1 MHIALASPVVITD
14 RIVAV
19 LGIVSERL
27 TAPCALVVPFI
38 VTVWSCDPPPPVVEY
53 DEDPD
58 EMPSASDRV
67 VCSVPSSIFGI
78 SNILLFPV
86 QLYSVDF

>member
-1 MHIALASPVVITD
+1 MHIALASPVVLTD

-38 VTVWSCDPPPPVVEY
+38 VAVRMLVCDPPPPFVE
-53 DEDPD
+53 
-58 EMPSASDRV
+58 
-67 VCSVPSSIFGI
+67 
-78 SNILLFPV
+78 
-86 QLYSVDF
+86 

>member
-1 MHIALASPVVITD
+1 MHIALASPVVLTD

-38 VTVWSCDPPPPVVEY
+38 VAVWSCDPPPPVVEY
-53 DEDPD
+53 DEDP
-58 EMPSASDRV
+58 ESMPSASESV
-67 VCSVPSSIFGI
+67 VCNVPSSIDVNL
-78 SNILLFPV
+78 S
-86 QLYSVDF
+86 SKTS

>member
-38 VTVWSCDPPPPVVEY
+38 VTV
-53 DEDPD
+53 
-58 EMPSASDRV
+58 R
-67 VCSVPSSIFGI
+67 IFI
-78 SNILLFPV
+78 SFLIVDVAILNGVRLNLSKHIQINLRYP
-86 QLYSVDF
+86 